1 MSNSKSLPGIISIE
15 YLPAEELTLYPKK
28 FLTPGDTTSA
38 IGDFSKLK
46 LVGLASCTTT
56 PERTNAGLVYT
67 SKVAGLLLENDE
79 VGNKQQNRLIEKFHV
94 YRLTDV
100 YKTGYLV
107 GIDKKPFPEII
118 FSPANDS
125 APDGMRAVNFEITW
139 VTTLPPLELV
149 LL

>member
-1 MSNSKSLPGIISIE
+1 MSNSKTLPGIISLE
-15 YLPAEELTLYPKK
+15 YLPNEELTLYPKK
-28 FLTPGDTTSA
+28 FLSPGDTTSA
-38 IGDFSKLK
+38 IGNFSKFN
-46 LVGLASCTTT
+46 LVGLASCSTTN
-56 PERTNAGLVYT
+56 ERTNAGLVYT
-67 SKVAGLLLENDE
+67 SKVAGVILESDDL
-79 VGNKQQNRLIEKFHV
+79 GNKQQNRLLEQFHV

-100 YKTGYLV
+100 YKTGYMV
-107 GIDKKPFPEII
+107 GIDKKPFPEIS